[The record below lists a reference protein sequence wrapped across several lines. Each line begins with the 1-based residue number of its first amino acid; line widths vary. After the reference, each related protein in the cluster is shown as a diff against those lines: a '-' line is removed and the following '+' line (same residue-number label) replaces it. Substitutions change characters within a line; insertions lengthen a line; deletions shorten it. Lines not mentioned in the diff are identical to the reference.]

1 MPIHRSLATD
11 PGPAP
16 LRRLADQIE
25 TLRHEDRP
33 PAILRACLELGG
45 TVSRPGDGTHF
56 FEIMLLGAY
65 ARGADLV
72 EAARNWLAVARN
84 IAPLEPAPPSAGDPP
99 LARDLE
105 LARALGVLAR
115 TQDYDD
121 DRLRSACRSVL
132 NLSRD
137 WPANNIARL
146 LLQALDRAPRAE
158 A

>member
-1 MPIHRSLATD
+1 MPIHRSLAID

-84 IAPLEPAPPSAGDPP
+84 LAPSEPAPPSAGDFSRFTTSRISPVPHWASRPCVFLKPKATRCSPP
-99 LARDLE
+99 P
-105 LARALGVLAR
+105 
-115 TQDYDD
+115 
-121 DRLRSACRSVL
+121 
-132 NLSRD
+132 
-137 WPANNIARL
+137 PAS
-146 LLQALDRAPRAE
+146 
-158 A
+158 

>member
-1 MPIHRSLATD
+1 MPTQVDRARAPD
-11 PGPAP
+11 P
-16 LRRLADQIE
+16 E
-25 TLRHEDRP
+25 K
-33 PAILRACLELGG
+33 
-45 TVSRPGDGTHF
+45 
-56 FEIMLLGAY
+56 
-65 ARGADLV
+65 
-72 EAARNWLAVARN
+72 
-84 IAPLEPAPPSAGDPP
+84 PAPPSAGDPP
-99 LARDLE
+99 PARDLE